1 MSQVYPQPE
10 PETGLTLRKL
20 THLIYGLFALGLVS
34 AGFFGVATI
43 AAIVLAYLKRSDAA
57 GTIYAPHFD
66 WVIATFWWGMLWF
79 ALSAIATFIF
89 IGWLTG
95 LIALVWVVYR
105 IARGWLSLFSGG
117 APTPGF

>member
-1 MSQVYPQPE
+1 MSQVFPQPE
-10 PETGLTLRKL
+10 PEAGLTLRKL

-57 GTIYAPHFD
+57 GTLYATHID
-66 WVIATFWWGMLWF
+66 WVINTFWWGLLWF
-79 ALSAIATFIF
+79 ALSALATLVF

-95 LIALVWVVYR
+95 LVALVWVVYR
-105 IARGWLSLFSGG
+105 IAKGWLALFSGNPPG
-117 APTPGF
+117 ADF